1 MMQTSYFNKNYF
13 NKKIISFVVLFTLF
27 CMAGMAQGQQPASST
42 SVVRGRVADPTGAVI
57 PGATITLTPAKGA
70 PLSVESD
77 GEGLYVIRNV
87 PQGSYTLTVQSAGFS
102 PYQQLAVQVGRLQ
115 SLTLNVK
122 LSIETQTQQVV
133 VTDHGTALDT
143 SPDNNASA
151 MVIKGKD
158 LDALS
163 DDPDE
168 LSDELQA
175 LAGPAAGPNGGQI
188 YVDGFTGGQL
198 PPKSSIREI
207 RINQNPF
214 SAEFDKLGYGRI
226 EIFTKPG
233 TDKYHGQFQ
242 TSANTS
248 GINTTNPFVKNNLPP
263 YNTLQYFGY
272 VSGPI
277 NKKASFFFSASRRNI
292 ADDNIVSTPYL
303 NPDLT
308 INNNFTDAVPSPR
321 HLTMYSPRFDFQL
334 GENNTLTVRYQY
346 TNSTQQNSGVGGFKL
361 ASQGTNTSSTENT
374 LQISDTQ
381 ILSDRVINETRF
393 RYMRDRDNIIAL
405 SNTPTISV
413 QGAFT
418 GGGSNAGNSRDAQDN
433 YELQNYTSIQLKN
446 NFIRFGSRLRALRDS
461 NYSASGYNG
470 HYIFNSIQT
479 YQAAEQALQGG
490 STTVSGASQY
500 SVTQGTPAAKLTYAD
515 LGLYAEDDWK
525 AKPNLTLSYGLRF
538 ETQTGISN
546 KANFAPRVAVA
557 WGIGQNGNKP
567 PKTVLRAGYGVF
579 YDRFGSGNIL
589 QAERENGITQTQ
601 YIVENPDFYPSSNPP
616 QSDLQATSPT
626 VYQIAPNLHA
636 SYTMQ
641 FGATLERS
649 LSKSTTLALTYL
661 NSRGVHQY
669 LSLNANAPNPAD
681 GGLRPNPNAGN
692 IYQYASEGVYKQNQF
707 IANIRSQ
714 ISSRF
719 SVFAFYILN
728 FAKSDT
734 SGAGSFASNSY
745 NISQDY
751 GDSSFDRRNRFI
763 VVGNIQLP
771 FQIIFNP
778 FIIYNSGAP
787 FNITTGQDNNGDS
800 IYNDRPA
807 FATDLSRP
815 SVVQTKYGN
824 FDTDPIAGETLV
836 PINYERGP
844 SQFSGNLRISRAFG
858 IGPRVKGG
866 GASAGGPPG
875 GGGHHGGHFG
885 MVQGGR
891 GPMGATTVPRK
902 YAITF
907 SAHALNLFN
916 NINYASPVGTLTSPL
931 FGKSNSLA
939 GGIFS
944 TNAASRR
951 IFVQAAF
958 SF

>member
-1 MMQTSYFNKNYF
+1 MHTSYF
-13 NKKIISFVVLFTLF
+13 NKKIISLVVLFILF
-27 CMAGMAQGQQPASST
+27 CMTGIALGQQPATST
-42 SVVRGRVADPTGAVI
+42 GVVRGHVADPTGAVI

-70 PLSVESD
+70 PITAQSD
-77 GEGLYVIRNV
+77 GDGTYVIRNV
-87 PQGSYTLTVQSAGFS
+87 PQGVYTLTVQASGFA
-102 PYQQLAVQVGRLQ
+102 PYQSQELAVGRLQ
-115 SLTLNVK
+115 SLTQNIK
-122 LSIETQTQQVV
+122 LAIQTQTQQVV
-133 VTDHGTALDT
+133 VTDQGTSLDT

-207 RINQNPF
+207 RVNQNPF
-214 SAEFDKLGYGRI
+214 SAEFDKLGYGRV

-233 TDKYHGQFQ
+233 TDKFHGQFQ

-248 GINTTNPFVKNNLPP
+248 GLNTTNPFVKTNLPP

-272 VSGPI
+272 VSGPVS
-277 NKKASFFFSASRRNI
+277 KTASFFFSASRRNI

-303 NPDLT
+303 NPDLS
-308 INNNFTDAVPSPR
+308 INNNFTDAVASPR

-334 GENNTLTVRYQY
+334 GDKNTLTVRYQY
-346 TNSTQQNSGVGGFKL
+346 TNSNQQNSGVGGFNL
-361 ASQGTNTSSTENT
+361 ATQGLTLDNTENT

-381 ILSDRVINETRF
+381 ILSDRIINETRF
-393 RYMRDRDNIIAL
+393 QYKRERDNTIAIN
-405 SNTPTISV
+405 NTPTISV
-413 QGAFT
+413 QGAFN
-418 GGGSNAGNSRDAQDN
+418 GGGSNSGNSRDAQDN
-433 YELQNYTSIQLKN
+433 YELQNYTSMQLKN
-446 NFIRFGSRLRALRDS
+446 NFIRFGGRLRITRDS
-461 NYSASGYNG
+461 NYSSAGYNG
-470 HYIFNSIQT
+470 QYIFNSIQA
-479 YQAAEQALQGG
+479 YQTAEKALQSG

-500 SVTQGTPAAKLTYAD
+500 SVTQGTPSAKLKYAD
-515 LGLYAEDDWK
+515 LGVYAEDDWK

-538 ETQTGISN
+538 ESQSGIN
-546 KANFAPRVAVA
+546 NQANFAPRIAMA
-557 WGIGQNGNKP
+557 WGIGQNGKNP
-567 PKTVLRAGYGVF
+567 PKTVLRAGYGIF
-579 YDRFGSGNIL
+579 YDRFVSDNIL
-589 QAERENGITQTQ
+589 QAERQNGITQTQ

-616 QSDLQATSPT
+616 QSGLQATSPT
-626 VYQIAPNLHA
+626 IYQIAPNLHA

-641 FGATLERS
+641 AGATLERS

-669 LSLNANAPNPAD
+669 LTLNANAPNPAD
-681 GGLRPNPNAGN
+681 GGVRPNPNSGN
-692 IYQYASEGVYKQNQF
+692 VYQYNSEGIYKQNQF
-707 IANIRSQ
+707 ITNIRMQ
-714 ISSRF
+714 VNRRF
-719 SVFAFYILN
+719 SMFAFYILN

-734 SGAGSFASNSY
+734 SGAGSFVSNSY

-751 GDSSFDRRNRFI
+751 GNASFDRRNRFI
-763 VVGNIQLP
+763 AVGNIQLP
-771 FQIIFNP
+771 FQITFNP

-800 IYNDRPA
+800 VYNDRPA

-815 SVVQTKYGN
+815 SVVDTQYGY
-824 FDTDPIAGETLV
+824 FDTDPIAGQTLV

-844 SQFSGNLRISRAFG
+844 SQFSANMRISRTFG
-858 IGPRVKGG
+858 IGPRVESG
-866 GASAGGPPG
+866 GAAAAGGPPG
-875 GGGHHGGHFG
+875 GGGRHGGHFG
-885 MVQGGR
+885 VGPGGPH
-891 GPMGATTVPRK
+891 GPMGGPATVPRK
-902 YAITF
+902 YALTF

-916 NINYASPVGTLTSPL
+916 NINYGTPVGTLTSPL
-931 FGKSNSLA
+931 FGKSNKLS